1 MLKELLLLP
10 DEDEGARCI
19 NRACYHIR
27 DAMHGVVRAHPS
39 ESRGAHA
46 AYTAHL
52 KIIAPLL
59 QPVLFGYLCL
69 TFFEPPLWCLR
80 AKQRFHTDLCTSPL
94 YPSLD
99 IPKIRLSINLVLEM
113 AALAFLLADQGL
125 LIAAQGWVR
134 YLGSGRQR
142 AALAFL
148 TLAAADVAYA
158 YATPVTWWRAA
169 PYLRACIYVVH
180 TPAVRFQLSVMR
192 RKLPRFGGVA
202 LLLLLYILLFAWL
215 ATEYPPPRL

>member
-1 MLKELLLLP
+1 MLKEPLLLP
-10 DEDEGARCI
+10 DEDESARRV

-39 ESRGAHA
+39 DSRASHA

-59 QPVLFGYLCL
+59 QPWCFGYLCL

-94 YPSLD
+94 YPSFD
-99 IPKIRLSINLVLEM
+99 IPKIRLSANLLLELG
-113 AALAFLLADQGL
+113 ALSFLLADLAL
-125 LIAAQGWVR
+125 LVAAQGWVR
-134 YLGSGRQR
+134 YLGSCRQR
-142 AALAFL
+142 AALTFL
-148 TLAAADVAYA
+148 TLAVVDVIYA
-158 YATPVTWWRAA
+158 YSTPVTWWRAA
-169 PYLRACIYVVH
+169 PYLRACLYVVH

-192 RKLPRFGGVA
+192 QMVPRFGGVA
-202 LLLLLYILLFAWL
+202 LLIVLYILLFAWL
-215 ATEYPPPRL
+215 ATE